1 MSNPIE
7 IIDENALSLA
17 RSLDIMVY
25 SLDGL
30 FERAVRENPTYP
42 GIAEFWSQASEV
54 SLDNMNRVSDRLRDA
69 MFELKAS
76 LSDSERDRVSDSYDD
91 IDAMLGEAYEAFG
104 AFFAQAKLFYAKRL
118 RQIVAAKAVG
128 YDAYSDDPKIM
139 LRNGQQWNFS
149 DFAFLQT
156 RQLLVNYYNDT
167 KIRLF
172 AEDSVEAY
180 TLITDD
186 PDLMYEVHRVE
197 DYPDEAASMFH
208 PRTTKLVGAPYVS
221 TEPEM

>member
-7 IIDENALSLA
+7 IIDENALALS

-30 FERAVRENPTYP
+30 FEQTVREDLSYP
-42 GIAEFWSQASEV
+42 GVAKFWSQASEV
-54 SLDNMNRVSDRLRDA
+54 SVDNMNRVSDRLRDA
-69 MFELKAS
+69 MFELRAS
-76 LSDSERDRVSDSYDD
+76 LSDSELLRVRESDDD
-91 IDAMLGEAYEAFG
+91 IESMLGEAYEAFG

-128 YDAYSDDPKIM
+128 YDAYTPDPKIM
-139 LRNGQQWNFS
+139 LRNGHQWNFS

-172 AEDSVEAY
+172 AEDGVEAY

-186 PDLMYEVHRVE
+186 PDLMYEVYQVE
-197 DYPDEAASMFH
+197 DYPDDAATMFH

>member
-7 IIDENALSLA
+7 IIDDNALSLA

-30 FERAVRENPTYP
+30 FEQTVRDNPNYLGLTQ
-42 GIAEFWSQASEV
+42 FWSQASEV
-54 SLDNMNRVSDRLRDA
+54 SMENMSRVGDRLRDA
-69 MFELKAS
+69 MYELRAS
-76 LSDSERDRVSDSYDD
+76 LSDSERVRELDRDDD
-91 IDAMLGEAYEAFG
+91 IEVMLGEAYEAFG

-156 RQLLVNYYNDT
+156 RQHLVNYYNDT
-167 KIRLF
+167 KIRLY
-172 AEDSVEAY
+172 AEDGVEAY
-180 TLITDD
+180 TLLTDD
-186 PDLMYEVHRVE
+186 PELMYEVHRVE
-197 DYPDEAASMFH
+197 DYPDEAATMFH

-221 TEPEM
+221 TESEM

>member
-30 FERAVRENPTYP
+30 FERTVRDNPTML
-42 GIAEFWSQASEV
+42 GVADFWARASDV
-54 SLDNMNRVSDRLRDA
+54 SLENMNRVSDRLRDA
-69 MFELKAS
+69 MLELRAS
-76 LSDSERDRVSDSYDD
+76 LSDSERVRELERDDD
-91 IDAMLGEAYEAFG
+91 IDAVRGEAYEAFG
-104 AFFAQAKLFYAKRL
+104 AFFAQAKLAYAKRL
-118 RQIVAAKAVG
+118 RQIVAAKAMG
-128 YDAYSDDPKIM
+128 YDAYSADPKIM

-156 RQLLVNYYNDT
+156 RQFLVNYYNDT
-167 KIRLF
+167 KIRLY
-172 AEDSVEAY
+172 AEDGVEAY

-197 DYPDEAASMFH
+197 DYPDEAPTMFH

-221 TEPEM
+221 TESEM

>member
-7 IIDENALSLA
+7 IIDDNALSLA

-30 FERAVRENPTYP
+30 FEQTVRDNPTYP
-42 GIAEFWSQASEV
+42 GIAKFWSQASEV
-54 SLDNMNRVSDRLRDA
+54 SVDNMNRVSDRLRDA
-69 MFELKAS
+69 MYELRSS
-76 LSDSERDRVSDSYDD
+76 LSDSERVRVIDSNDD
-91 IDAMLGEAYEAFG
+91 IEAMIGEAYEAFG

-128 YDAYSDDPKIM
+128 YDAYTPDPKIM
-139 LRNGQQWNFS
+139 LRNGHQWNFS

-167 KIRLF
+167 KIRLY
-172 AEDSVEAY
+172 AEDEVEAY
-180 TLITDD
+180 TLISDD
-186 PDLMYEVHRVE
+186 PDLMYDVHQVA
-197 DYPDEAASMFH
+197 DYPDEANTMFH

-221 TEPEM
+221 TESEM